1 MIMTIIILLL
11 PDYNFYDLWFV
22 YDHSAFLLTI
32 IMIIIINENS
42 HIFRQ
47 KLLWDDRLLED
58 IGEVFKQS
66 LALNIIYLLLDE
78 LFVELYENLPA
89 VIFFPL
95 WFFNLISNH
104 LSNWVFIFS
113 YDSSSTLYPCEKV
126 GKSVVVSTSVA
137 LRLASLF
144 SSTF

>member
-1 MIMTIIILLL
+1 MICLWSFSF
-11 PDYNFYDLWFV
+11 PSDYHYDYNHKWKF
-22 YDHSAFLLTI
+22 
-32 IMIIIINENS
+32 S
-42 HIFRQ
+42 HFQTKITLRWSTTRGYWWGFQTESCFKYNILASGWTLRRIVW
-47 KLLWDDRLLED
+47 KLARC
-58 IGEVFKQS
+58 
-66 LALNIIYLLLDE
+66 YL
-78 LFVELYENLPA
+78 F
-89 VIFFPL
+89 IFFPL

-104 LSNWVFIFS
+104 LSHWVFTFS